1 MAASSSSVQPVVD
14 LAQKYRS
21 EFEQQYE
28 GLRQRSVQLS
38 ERAKERLQQL
48 QEQAKELQPLAQQK
62 KDELAQIVVDQV
74 RSGSVGP
81 VALPLHSLSLTTYS
95 LQSPIEGVQAGRV
108 LETFAWTA
116 VLQLTYAAVA
126 TGTGIALA
134 PLVGLVLD
142 GLPAFALAYGL
153 LPYLAY
159 RHVQQPGADDT
170 ARFKLLAF
178 AAVEGLL
185 VGFLMAD
192 RYLTTFG
199 PLSFL
204 TPLAIG
210 VGAQL
215 TEGKLGPSRQAF
227 LGATVG
233 SGLGLHL
240 VLGLLGGQLSFA
252 YLLLA
257 LAYSAV
263 GLVTLQLYLKYQLA
277 DQSAPTHLY
286 QLGFFLGALGAQ
298 AVVYGLF
305 GGSYEDQKAAAQQSS
320 Q

>member
-1 MAASSSSVQPVVD
+1 MSSSSSVQPVVD

-62 KDELAQIVVDQV
+62 KDELAQVVVD
-74 RSGSVGP
+74 
-81 VALPLHSLSLTTYS
+81 
-95 LQSPIEGVQAGRV
+95 QSPIEGVQAGRV

-170 ARFKLLAF
+170 GRFKLLAF

-204 TPLAIG
+204 TPLMIG
-210 VGAQL
+210 VVAQL

-227 LGATVG
+227 LGATIG
-233 SGLGLHL
+233 SGLALHL

-257 LAYSAV
+257 VAYSAV

-277 DQSAPTHLY
+277 DQSVRSAGRSTPLILPLQAPTHSY

>member
-62 KDELAQIVVDQV
+62 KDELAQIVAD
-74 RSGSVGP
+74 
-81 VALPLHSLSLTTYS
+81 
-95 LQSPIEGVQAGRV
+95 QSPIEGVQAGRV

-126 TGTGIALA
+126 TGTGLALA

-170 ARFKLLAF
+170 TRFKLLAF

-204 TPLAIG
+204 TPLMIG
-210 VGAQL
+210 VVAQL
-215 TEGKLGPSRQAF
+215 TEGQLGPSRQAF

-233 SGLGLHL
+233 SGLALHL

-277 DQSAPTHLY
+277 DQSAPTHSY